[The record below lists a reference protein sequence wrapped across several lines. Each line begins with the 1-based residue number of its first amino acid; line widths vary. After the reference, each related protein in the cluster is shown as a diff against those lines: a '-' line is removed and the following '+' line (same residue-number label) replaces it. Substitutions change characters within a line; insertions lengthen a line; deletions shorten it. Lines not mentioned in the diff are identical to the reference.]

1 MTESAERLRI
11 GCCISAHGFGHA
23 TRAMAVMHALG
34 RRLPVR
40 YEIVTTAPAW
50 LFDETLTTSPFRI
63 HPLAVDV
70 GLVQKNAMEEDLDAT
85 IRALDGFYPL
95 AAEKI
100 DQVAALLAGCCLVLC
115 DIAPLGIAAARRA
128 GVPSVLLE
136 NFTWDW
142 IYQGYAEQWPGLAPH
157 IEYLAGLFAQADYH
171 IQAAPVCRPVE
182 GALVVPPIARP
193 TRAPGLVRDRLRPVP
208 GQRLIMV
215 SMGGVGGCEIP
226 IAPLLKRKDLLFLLT
241 GRSRENEFVHNL
253 RFLGQ
258 EDVSWYHPD
267 LVAAADLVVGKLG
280 YSTVAEAY
288 QAGASF
294 AYIRRE
300 GFRESEPLAA
310 FVDDRMD
317 SWEISFEQLR
327 SGTWLKSLPQIPGR
341 PFTPT
346 KRASGA
352 NQAADYLAS
361 LLTAPAHARP

>member
-1 MTESAERLRI
+1 MTEPVERLSV

-70 GLVQKNAMEEDLDAT
+70 GLVQKNAMEADLDAT
-85 IRALDGFYPL
+85 VRALDGFYPL
-95 AAEKI
+95 TEARV
-100 DQVAALLAGCCLVLC
+100 DQVATLFADCALVLC
-115 DIAPLGIAAARRA
+115 DIAPLGIAAARRV
-128 GVPSVLLE
+128 GIPSVLLE

-142 IYQGYAEQWPGLAPH
+142 IYQGYAGQCPGLGRH
-157 IEYLAGLFAQADYH
+157 IAYLAELFHQADHH
-171 IQAAPVCRPVE
+171 IQAAPVCRP
-182 GALVVPPIARP
+182 GDGSLVVAPIARP

-226 IAPLLKRKDLLFLLT
+226 TAPLLKRKDLLFLLT

-288 QAGASF
+288 QAGASL
-294 AYIRRE
+294 AYVRRE
-300 GFRESEPLAA
+300 DFRESEPLAA
-310 FVDDRMD
+310 FVDARMD

-327 SGTWLKSLPQIPGR
+327 SGVWLKSLPQAPGR

-346 KRASGA
+346 RRISGA
-352 NQAADYLAS
+352 DQAADYIAALLAA
-361 LLTAPAHARP
+361 LDHARP

>member
-1 MTESAERLRI
+1 MNEQEARCSI

-23 TRAMAVMHALG
+23 TRTVAVLEALA
-34 RRLPVR
+34 RLLPVR

-50 LFDETLTTSPFRI
+50 LFAETLTTAPFRL
-63 HPLAVDV
+63 HHLTVDI
-70 GLVQKNAMEEDLDAT
+70 GLVQKNAMEEDLPAT

-95 AAEKI
+95 APELI
-100 DQVAALLAGCCLVLC
+100 DQVAALLTGCRLVLC

-128 GVPSVLLE
+128 NVPSVLLE

-142 IYQGYAEQWPGLAPH
+142 IYQGYAGNWPQLEPH
-157 IEYLAGLFAQADYH
+157 IKSLTGLFRQADHH
-171 IQAAPVCRPVE
+171 IQATPVCCSAE
-182 GALVVPPIARP
+182 GAVVVAPIARP
-193 TRAPGLVRDRLRPVP
+193 TRSPALVRERLRPVA
-208 GQRLIMV
+208 GQRLITV

-226 IAPLLKRKDLLFLLT
+226 IAPLLKRKDLLFLLM

-258 EDVSWYHPD
+258 EDASWYHPD

-288 QAGASF
+288 QAGKSL
-294 AYIRRE
+294 AYVRRE
-300 GFRESEPLAA
+300 GFRESESLAA

-327 SGTWLKSLPQIPGR
+327 SGAWLNSLPQITGQSSP
-341 PFTPT
+341 PT
-346 KRASGA
+346 NRANGA
-352 NQAADYLAS
+352 DQAAEYLAA
-361 LLTAPAHARP
+361 LLTVPDHARP